1 MRHTPTPVYALCRIR
16 TRFPSP
22 GVEREFSQAMGV
34 AGTVNLTDSQ
44 VSRRVLE
51 QNPYLA
57 RQVCYVAECAG
68 IDTYIVRPRDRH
80 DISLLVET
88 QRSNPSPGDVDLLAG
103 MRGPVAPP
111 YMCNGLTIPIV
122 EPYAIYSFTRQSLID
137 QIPQP
142 EGIDAERFRSSPRR
156 TPRPT
161 RCALWR
167 MTFRRHPRTRI
178 SLPVILKSTG
188 LSPLSFGH
196 AAAGL
201 ANSSARCATAAVEAS
216 LSPATCTVGKANLMP
231 FSSNAFLI
239 IA

>member
-1 MRHTPTPVYALCRIR
+1 
-16 TRFPSP
+16 
-22 GVEREFSQAMGV
+22 MGV

-142 EGIDAERFRSSPRR
+142 EGIEAERFRASAEGLFDMVMGMADNAGSMEGHRALNFLLVR
-156 TPRPT
+156 YARIYTAVAEAHGRNLSLTAVDTRP
-161 RCALWR
+161 
-167 MTFRRHPRTRI
+167 
-178 SLPVILKSTG
+178 
-188 LSPLSFGH
+188 SPLSGVRKIMRVVFSFTHRTTGVLEQH
-196 AAAGL
+196 YAEVDVQEPFHFL
-201 ANSSARCATAAVEAS
+201 V
-216 LSPATCTVGKANLMP
+216 SPLRLYIER
-231 FSSNAFLI
+231 S
-239 IA
+239 